1 LGRRIKKRELR
12 EILGSF
18 PHCPL
23 ARIVT
28 KDLDRSHNLA
38 VRTPNRTNPD
48 LHRNPVPALMVKVNV
63 RSMRQAILEGA
74 AERAISFT
82 EQAPGVINV
91 HKEVIR
97 ASPAQNFL
105 SRVPGKCLRCVVP
118 VGYPP
123 LPIGDIDAVREAV
136 YYMFKGRLHFI
147 GGKSRKTRHW
157 GVHRFSL
164 SSGMRACRER
174 QSVAFEATR
183 RWIG

>member
-1 LGRRIKKRELR
+1 V
-12 EILGSF
+12 SA
-18 PHCPL
+18 P
-23 ARIVT
+23 
-28 KDLDRSHNLA
+28 
-38 VRTPNRTNPD
+38 
-48 LHRNPVPALMVKVNV
+48 MVKVNV